1 MVGGENIKAD
11 VEICIGLV
19 GALTRI
25 PTRDIN
31 AFTSVSRYNSN
42 DFFEKVQSDMWML
55 IDDGA
60 ILSELKQS

>member
-25 PTRDIN
+25 RTRDIN
-31 AFTSVSRYNSN
+31 VFTAISRYNSN

-55 IDDGA
+55 FDDGA
-60 ILSELKQS
+60 I